1 MAGSLAR
8 LAVGLA
14 AVLQLTQQQADQLL
28 TDLEPLAAQSLGEG
42 ALAAADPAQ
51 RRFRVAAD
59 RILDQALQRGEQP
72 RLTVDSAL
80 ATAARPP
87 DRAAQ
92 VMAPGLQFSNT
103 AVERAP
109 RYPGGCRRG

>member
-14 AVLQLTQQQADQLL
+14 AVLQLTQQEADQLL

-72 RLTVDSAL
+72 RLTIDGSL
-80 ATAARPP
+80 ATAARTP
-87 DRAAQ
+87 DGAAQ
-92 VMAPGLQFSNT
+92 VMASGLQFRNAT
-103 AVERAP
+103 VDRAP
-109 RYPGGCRRG
+109 RHPSSRRRG